1 MEWKQGMRKSEEQ
14 QQAGARAQAVVTNET
29 RSRGVGPLLRI
40 ITSAALILTTT
51 LSSVAHAQA
60 LPSLGAVDAGAFSP
74 AQEKRT
80 GEAIMRELRRAG
92 VILEDPE
99 ATDYLRAQAYR
110 LLRAAQARGDL
121 DPSLGLA
128 PEDFEVFVVAEPSI
142 NAFALPGGKIGMHSG
157 LMVQAGTEGELM
169 SVLAHEIA
177 HVTQR
182 HIAQTI
188 GRQGNTTL
196 VMATSLLLAILAGA
210 SGSPDASVGV
220 LALGETLALRDAL
233 AFSQGAERDADRVGL
248 ELMAEAGFP
257 ARDAV
262 ALFERLGAASQFYE
276 NRDATDYLRTHPLSS
291 ERVANARNF
300 LMRQPDPPGLSPAS
314 QEFLMLQARLGL
326 AHSPSGDARAVVTQR
341 LKARARQ
348 AETDGDA
355 AAAAAAHYGLAWAH
369 LVEARWSAAGSALA
383 VANASAVRISD
394 LARRSAAQGMILRA
408 EQELA
413 LRSGNLARAWTLGQ
427 AEALRAIAPVSLRAQ
442 ERTALAAGVQGPPG
456 VAPAEVHRY
465 AEALLKKYP
474 RDSETWRLA
483 AEAAD
488 RAGLRADAHRAVAE
502 SLVIRGALAS
512 AIQQLELAQRA
523 GSADV
528 RTGAIVQARLN
539 ELRRTYREELERDRR
554 AGVDRR
560 DPIDRPN
567 RP

>member
-1 MEWKQGMRKSEEQ
+1 MNK
-14 QQAGARAQAVVTNET
+14 
-29 RSRGVGPLLRI
+29 PLRI
-40 ITSAALILTTT
+40 ITSTLLILAMG
-51 LSSVAHAQA
+51 LGPGVPLGLNHAHAQGQA
-60 LPSLGAVDAGAFSP
+60 LPSLGAVDSGAFSP
-74 AQEKRT
+74 AQERRT

-92 VILEDPE
+92 VLLDDPE
-99 ATDYLRAQAYR
+99 AADYLRAQAHR

-128 PEDFEVFVVAEPSI
+128 PDDFDVFVVAEPSI

-169 SVLAHEIA
+169 SVLAHEIG

-248 ELMAEAGFP
+248 ELMTEAGFP
-257 ARDAV
+257 AREAV

-291 ERVANARNF
+291 ERVANARNY
-300 LMRQPDPPGLSPAS
+300 LLRQPDPPNLAGPS
-314 QEFLMLQARLGL
+314 QEFLMLRARLGL
-326 AHSPSGDARAVVTQR
+326 AHSPSGDARSQIVKR
-341 LKARARQ
+341 LQAQAQKASQ
-348 AETDGDA
+348 EGDA
-355 AAAAAAHYGLAWAH
+355 SSLTAAHYGLVWAH
-369 LVEARWSAAGSALA
+369 LAEARWADAGAALAAGD
-383 VANASAVRISD
+383 ASVQRIADASRRTA
-394 LARRSAAQGMILRA
+394 ARGMLLRA
-408 EQELA
+408 DQELA
-413 LRSGNLARAWTLGQ
+413 LRSGNVARAWQLGQ
-427 AEALRAIAPVSLRAQ
+427 PPSLGVVAPISLRAQ
-442 ERTALAAGVQGPPG
+442 ERAALAAGVQASSGA
-456 VAPAEVHRY
+456 APMLVHRY
-465 AEALLKKYP
+465 AEGLLKKYP
-474 RDSETWRLA
+474 RDSEIWRLS

-488 RAGLRADAHRAVAE
+488 RAGLRAEAHRAVAE

-512 AIQQLELAQRA
+512 AIQQLELAQNA
-523 GSADV
+523 GTTDTRLA
-528 RTGAIVQARLN
+528 AIVQARLN

-560 DPIDRPN
+560 DPIDRPRQPLN
-567 RP
+567 ETPPSSRR